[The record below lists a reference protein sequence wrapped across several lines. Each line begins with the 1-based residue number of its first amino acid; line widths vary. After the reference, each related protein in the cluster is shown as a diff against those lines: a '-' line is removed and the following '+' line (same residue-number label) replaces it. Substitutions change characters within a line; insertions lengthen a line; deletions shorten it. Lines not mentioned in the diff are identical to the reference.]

1 MAQPAKSSLLLIV
14 FIMEYKENNSIQKKK
29 KKKKERKKENSTNH
43 VSIFLPV
50 ASSLIFSINEMT
62 PEIADAIEII
72 T

>member
-14 FIMEYKENNSIQKKK
+14 FIMEYKENNSIQKK